1 MMSII
6 ALMQEPIEATR
17 CALFGL
23 SRASRS
29 QPASHGRSLA
39 RQAAK
44 LALVIGG
51 SVVIPS
57 SVPTL
62 AETTIGST
70 IQVGTGP
77 AGAAVN
83 TSTGRVYITNFNGG
97 SVSVID
103 GATDTVIGSPIT
115 VASQVRGIAVNPIT
129 NRIYVT
135 SRDTKTVRVI
145 DGASGTLVGQ
155 PIPVGEDPVGA
166 AVNPTT
172 NRVYVTNEGG
182 KSVTVIDG
190 ATGTAMG
197 QPIEVGVGPFGV
209 AVNPATNRV
218 YVANQSD
225 STVSVIDGATGTV
238 MGQPIAVTGNPIGVA
253 VNPATNR
260 VYTANGTNS
269 TVSVIDGANN
279 TVIGSPIPVGTNVLP
294 FTIDVNPATNRVYV
308 GNVLGG
314 NVVTIDGATNT
325 VLGSP
330 ITVGSQP
337 QGIVVHPATNRV
349 YAANAGGNSVSV
361 IGIPL
366 SVSAS
371 TVASGGLAPVTW
383 SSLAGPNGGDFVGLF
398 QPGTANSSPVSRRF
412 TNGSDAP
419 GGNGAEAGTVALPIP
434 AGQSSGTYE
443 IRLVSGLSGGTLA
456 RAGVAVASAPVAA
469 NDTFTT
475 ASDRV
480 LASAAPGV
488 LTNDSDAD
496 SPDLKATLETDPA
509 HGTLILQSSGAFTYT
524 PVIGYAGAD
533 SFAYRATDPTGLST
547 TATVAITVA
556 APPVAA
562 NDTYTVANGSTLTIA
577 APGLLANDAD
587 LDSPTLQVAVV
598 SGPAHGTLAP
608 QASGG
613 FAYTPRPDFA
623 GSDRFTYRATD
634 QTGLSSTATVFITVN
649 AVACG
654 PRPSVHVQSA
664 VANGALQVTVS
675 ASDVGGPTQNELRE
689 LRFAAPANGRITL
702 NGQAQTGAFTHTP
715 PAGTPS
721 VTFSVQRVTPGQAT
735 TVPLTVVDRCGT
747 WPTFVGG
754 GANSSF

>member
-1 MMSII
+1 V
-6 ALMQEPIEATR
+6 
-17 CALFGL
+17 
-23 SRASRS
+23 
-29 QPASHGRSLA
+29 
-39 RQAAK
+39 
-44 LALVIGG
+44 LALLIGG
-51 SVVIPS
+51 SVVIPEA
-57 SVPTL
+57 VPTL
-62 AETTIGST
+62 AETTVGAA

-83 TSTGRVYITNFNGG
+83 TSTGRVYIPNFTSG

-103 GATDTVIGSPIT
+103 GTTDTVIGSPIS
-115 VASQVRGIAVNPIT
+115 VASEVRGIAVNPTT

-135 SRDTKTVRVI
+135 SRKTNTVRVI
-145 DGASGTLVGQ
+145 DGASGTIVGQ
-155 PIPVGEDPVGA
+155 PIPVGAEPVGA

-197 QPIEVGVGPFGV
+197 QPIEVGAGPFGV
-209 AVNPATNRV
+209 AVNPITNRV

-238 MGQPIAVTGNPIGVA
+238 MGQPIAVGGNPIGIA

-260 VYTANGTNS
+260 VYTANGTGS
-269 TVSVIDGANN
+269 SVTVIDGANN
-279 TVIGSPIPVGTNVLP
+279 AVIGLPIPVGTNVLP
-294 FTIDVNPATNRVYV
+294 FAIDVNPATNRVYV
-308 GNVLGG
+308 VNVLGG

-325 VLGSP
+325 VLGPP
-330 ITVGSQP
+330 ITVEGQP
-337 QGIVVHPATNRV
+337 QGVAVYPAANRV
-349 YAANAGGNSVSV
+349 YVANAAGNSVSV

-366 SVSAS
+366 RVGTSTAALGSSAS
-371 TVASGGLAPVTW
+371 VTW

-398 QPGTANSSPVSRRF
+398 QPGAANSSPVSRRF

-419 GGNGAEAGTVALPIP
+419 GGNGSEAGTLALPIP
-434 AGQSSGTYE
+434 AGQSGGRYE
-443 IRLVSGLSGGTLA
+443 TRLISGLSGGTLA
-456 RAGVAVASAPVAA
+456 RADVVVASAPIAT
-469 NDTFTT
+469 NDTYIT

-488 LTNDSDAD
+488 LANDSDAD
-496 SPDLKATLETDPA
+496 SPSLKATVETDPTQ
-509 HGTLILQSSGAFTYT
+509 GTLVLQSNGAFTYT
-524 PVIGYAGAD
+524 PASGYRGSD
-533 SFAYRATDPTGLST
+533 SFAYRATDPTGLSA

-562 NDTYTVANGSTLTIA
+562 NDSYTVDNGSTLTIA

-587 LDSPTLQVAVV
+587 LDSPTLQVSVV
-598 SGPAHGTLAP
+598 NGPAHGTLTP

-613 FAYTPRPDFA
+613 FVYTPHRELA

-654 PRPSVHVQSA
+654 PRPTVQVQSA

-689 LRFAAPANGRITL
+689 LRFAAPVNGRITL
-702 NGQAQTGAFTHTP
+702 NGQAQTDAFTHTP
-715 PAGTPS
+715 PAGTARVS
-721 VTFSVQRVTPGQAT
+721 FTVQRVTPGQAT
-735 TVPLTVVDRCGT
+735 TAPLSVVDRCGT

-754 GANSSF
+754 GANSGF